1 MELVVERVPELEQ
14 VSPDLLELAEELV
27 QAREL
32 ERLAPRVA
40 VEQLQRVLQL
50 LLRTDT
56 VRRAETISVVFLAC
70 HLTKV
75 LGMRLRLQLERELC
89 RAHRHCRLGREMLMS
104 TTESRRDP
112 EADKSVA
119 LQRRGH
125 KGIR

>member
-1 MELVVERVPELEQ
+1 MELVVERVPELEP

-32 ERLAPRVA
+32 VRLAPRVV

-70 HLTKV
+70 HLTKA

-89 RAHRHCRLGREMLMS
+89 RAQRHCRPGREMLMS
-104 TTESRRDP
+104 TMERPRDL
-112 EADKSVA
+112 EAPKSAASPRLV
-119 LQRRGH
+119 H